1 VDDHGEI
8 TALVAVTGVVS
19 CIPVTAAISS
29 TTPSGVTVAV
39 SGIGAV
45 GVGANI
51 VAAPLVSRPAGGR
64 ALLLMVTMLLGP
76 GTAGGRRAARC
87 PSRVADI
94 PAWRW

>member
-1 VDDHGEI
+1 MDDHGEI

-45 GVGANI
+45 GVGVGANI

-76 GTAGGRRAARC
+76 GNRGRSPRRSVPQPRC
-87 PSRVADI
+87 
-94 PAWRW
+94 